1 MMTTA
6 DLTSSVVIRRSARAR
21 RISLKVDLRDGTV
34 TLVLPPRATVAAGER
49 FLAEQR
55 QWVAQR
61 LAALP
66 AAQPL
71 MDGATMPYRGVP
83 HVIRHRPGSRGT
95 VWIEQGEIHVAGAI
109 EHLPRRLTDWLK
121 RQARAT
127 LEPRVLEL
135 SASIG
140 KQVRRVTVREMK
152 TRWGSCSSEGQLSF
166 SWRLI
171 LAPETVADYLV
182 AHEVAHLL
190 HMDHSPR
197 FWAAV
202 DRLTPHRR
210 SGEAWLKRHGATLHR
225 IG

>member
-6 DLTSSVVIRRSARAR
+6 DLSSSVVIRRSARAR

-55 QWVAQR
+55 HWVAQR

-140 KQVRRVTVREMK
+140 KRVRRVTVREMK

>member
-1 MMTTA
+1 MMTSA
-6 DLTSSVVIRRSARAR
+6 DLSSAVVIRRSARAR
-21 RISLKVDLRDGTV
+21 RISLKVDLRNGTV
-34 TLVLPPRATVAAGER
+34 TLVLPPRASIAAGQR

-55 QWVAQR
+55 QWVARR
-61 LAALP
+61 LAAMP

-71 MDGATMPYRGVP
+71 TDGAVVPYRGTP
-83 HVIRHRPGSRGT
+83 HTIRHRPDKRGT
-95 VWIEQGEIHVAGAI
+95 VWIEGSEIHVAGAV
-109 EHLPRRLTDWLK
+109 EHLPRRLTDWMK
-121 RQARAT
+121 RQARAMF
-127 LEPRVLEL
+127 EPRVLEL
-135 SASIG
+135 AAVVG
-140 KQVRRVTVREMK
+140 KRVRRVTVRDMK

-190 HMDHSPR
+190 HMDHGPD

>member
-140 KQVRRVTVREMK
+140 KRVRRVTVREMK

-171 LAPETVADYLV
+171 LAPDTVADYLV

>member
-6 DLTSSVVIRRSARAR
+6 DLSSSVVIRRSARAR

-140 KQVRRVTVREMK
+140 KRVRRVTVREMK

-171 LAPETVADYLV
+171 LAPDTVADYLV

>member
-1 MMTTA
+1 MMTSA
-6 DLTSSVVIRRSARAR
+6 DLSSAVVIRRSARAR
-21 RISLKVDLRDGTV
+21 RISLKVDLRNGTV
-34 TLVLPPRATVAAGER
+34 TLVLPPRASIAAGQR

-55 QWVAQR
+55 QWVARR
-61 LAALP
+61 LAAMP

-71 MDGATMPYRGVP
+71 MDGAVLPYRGVP
-83 HVIRHRPGSRGT
+83 HTIRHRPDRRGT
-95 VWIEQGEIHVAGAI
+95 VWIEGSEIHVAGAV

-121 RQARAT
+121 RQARA
-127 LEPRVLEL
+127 LFEPRVLEL
-135 SASIG
+135 ATGVG
-140 KQVRRVTVREMK
+140 KRVRRVTVRDMK

-190 HMDHSPR
+190 HMDHGPD

>member
-1 MMTTA
+1 MMTSA
-6 DLTSSVVIRRSARAR
+6 DLSSAVVIRRSVRAR
-21 RISLKVDLRDGTV
+21 RISLKVDLRTGTV
-34 TLVLPPRATVAAGER
+34 TLVLPPRASVAAGER

-55 QWVAQR
+55 HWVARR
-61 LAALP
+61 LATMP

-71 MDGATMPYRGVP
+71 IDGAVVPYRGVP
-83 HVIRHRPGSRGT
+83 HRIRHRPDSRGT
-95 VWIEQGEIHVAGAI
+95 VWIEGAEIHVAGAI

-121 RQARAT
+121 RQARAMF
-127 LEPRVLEL
+127 EPRVLAL
-135 SASIG
+135 AGTVG
-140 KQVRRVTVREMK
+140 KRVRRVSVRDMK

-171 LAPETVADYLV
+171 LAPDTVAEYLV

-190 HMDHSPR
+190 HMDHGPD

-210 SGEAWLKRHGATLHR
+210 SGEAWLKRNGATLHR

>member
-140 KQVRRVTVREMK
+140 KKVRRVTVREMK

>member
-6 DLTSSVVIRRSARAR
+6 DLSSSVVIRRSARAR
-21 RISLKVDLRDGTV
+21 RISLKVDLRNGTV

-49 FLAEQR
+49 FLSEQR

-71 MDGATMPYRGVP
+71 MDGAVLPYRGMP
-83 HVIRHRPGSRGT
+83 HVIRHRPEARGT
-95 VWIEQGEIHVAGAI
+95 VWIEGSEIHVAGAV

-121 RQARAT
+121 RQARAMF
-127 LEPRVLEL
+127 EPRVLEL

-140 KQVRRVTVREMK
+140 KRVRRVTVRDMK

-171 LAPETVADYLV
+171 LAPDTVAEYLV

-210 SGEAWLKRHGATLHR
+210 SGEAWLKRNGATLHR